1 MKEAIR
7 QVCPKTFCILHV
19 MHLIWFV
26 YFHFTFHVAQLL
38 QPMLDNASELRCDLN
53 RLNRKQKSSDTFSLE
68 NEIDKM
74 RNESDDS
81 KSDDIYNDENEHKD
95 DDDNMSSTLQSIL
108 PNAEPHLGKNAQQKL
123 LFHDFNEFPHFGMNF

>member
-26 YFHFTFHVAQLL
+26 YFHFTFHAAHLEK
-38 QPMLDNASELRCDLN
+38 PNHDNASELRCDLN
-53 RLNRKQKSSDTFSLE
+53 RSNKKQKSSDTFSLE

-95 DDDNMSSTLQSIL
+95 DDDNMSST
-108 PNAEPHLGKNAQQKL
+108 NTEPHLGKNAQQKL